1 MTTPTAGD
9 LAFLGPAHISQ
20 LSEFQYV
27 ELAEFDNTTATVKL
41 VSPMSEE
48 EDEGKIFS
56 LSLEVFGYRA
66 VPAHER
72 GLWPGSFVAHRVAFA
87 RTSPYGIDEW
97 SYAVESGYR
106 ATEQVTTLHVICT
119 DSSVRLPLT
128 TTTMVIKADVLNYAL
143 QTGAGVN
150 TAAVTIVELL
160 DHQNKVIAACQRRR
174 SGLPKQVTTSMSVSY
189 SGDDIVPLIRPSTL
203 QLVRVRRQHIID
215 YKTAARTKRP
225 AELCA
230 NLDYGRKSIR
240 YCSSGGGLA
249 TCQPNQLYT
258 APSRRS

>member
-20 LSEFQYV
+20 LSDFQYV
-27 ELAEFDNTTATVKL
+27 DLVELDDTTATVKL
-41 VSPMSEE
+41 IGPMSEE
-48 EDEGKIFS
+48 EDEGKVFS
-56 LSLEVFGYRA
+56 LSLEVFGCRA

-97 SYAVESGYR
+97 SYGVESGYR

-203 QLVRVRRQHIID
+203 QLVRVRRQHIVD
-215 YKTAARTKRP
+215 YTRQLR
-225 AELCA
+225 ELSDLQNC
-230 NLDYGRKSIR
+230 IR
-240 YCSSGGGLA
+240 ILC
-249 TCQPNQLYT
+249 
-258 APSRRS
+258 